1 MGSLKEIIL
10 KEKELLAKRYPDLKI
25 IEHKEGVTLKGLI
38 NINNIDC
45 FEVEIEFN
53 RNFPRNVPVVKEI
66 GGDIPR
72 DMDRH
77 IDKEGRCCLTIPSII
92 TEELMRVPSIL
103 NFMEK
108 FVEPFFANQLYYE
121 KTGMW
126 LSGEYSH
133 GKRGILDFLT
143 ERFFIKREIA
153 AKLLEFGC
161 KFRKKSYLINWNKP
175 CPCGSG
181 KVLKKCHKKEILEI
195 IKLVKLTE
203 GIC

>member
-1 MGSLKEIIL
+1 M
-10 KEKELLAKRYPDLKI
+10 
-25 IEHKEGVTLKGLI
+25 KGLI

-53 RNFPRNVPVVKEI
+53 RNFPRSVPVVKEI

-108 FVEPFFANQLYYE
+108 FVEPFFANRLYYE

-143 ERFFIKREIA
+143 ERLFIKRKIA

-203 GIC
+203 RIC